1 MKKVELVVAIVKI
14 ATGLLIETVV
24 AIRKAKIFRKRE
36 RKFPNEDV
44 KS

>member
-1 MKKVELVVAIVKI
+1 MKTVSVIVEVVKI
-14 ATGLLIETVV
+14 ATGLLIETVL

-36 RKFPNEDV
+36 RKFQDDEV